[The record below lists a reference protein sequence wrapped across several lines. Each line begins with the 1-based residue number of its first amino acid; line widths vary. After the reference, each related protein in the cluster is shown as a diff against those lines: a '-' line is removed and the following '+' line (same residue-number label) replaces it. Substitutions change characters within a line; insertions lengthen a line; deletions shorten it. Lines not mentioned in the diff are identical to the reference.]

1 MKNILRA
8 DGATLQERWL
18 SLLLIFALLLVL
30 PGLVACSPAG
40 EQTTNTTP
48 ASQQEASSDKLQ
60 VVTTIFPSYDFIRA
74 IAGDKVELKLLL
86 PPGAESHSFEP
97 SPQDLIQ
104 AENSDLFIYV
114 GGHSD
119 HWAQKI
125 VENRGSDKA
134 SLALLDLVPTLNEEI
149 VEGMEEE
156 EEEESEEDFEVD
168 EHVWTNPQNAI
179 KLVEAFNQTLAE
191 LDPANKDYYQ
201 ERTKDYV
208 AELKKLDQ
216 DFEDLFSKAEHKVI
230 IVGDRFPLRYFTERY
245 GLEYYAAFPGC
256 STEGDAS
263 PQTVAF
269 LIDKVKAE
277 QIPVVFH
284 IELSSAKL
292 AETIAQESGAKVA
305 LFHSCH
311 NLSPEDFQA
320 GLGYLDL
327 MRQNLDTLKDSIH

>member
-1 MKNILRA
+1 MQNFMRA
-8 DGATLQERWL
+8 DGAKLQGRWL
-18 SLLLIFALLLVL
+18 SLLLIFSILLPLS
-30 PGLVACSPAG
+30 GLVACAPAG
-40 EQTTNTTP
+40 EQTTTSLS
-48 ASQQEASSDKLQ
+48 ASQQEAKADKLL
-60 VVTTIFPSYDFIRA
+60 VVTTIFPSYDFVRA

-125 VENRGSDKA
+125 VENRGTDKA

-179 KLVEAFNQTLAE
+179 KLVQAFCETLIE
-191 LDPANKDYYQ
+191 LDPAHKDYYR
-201 ERTKDYV
+201 ERTQAYL
-208 AELKKLDQ
+208 AELEKLDQ
-216 DFEDLFSKAEHKVI
+216 DFEDLFSKAGHTVI
-230 IVGDRFPLRYFTERY
+230 VVGDRFPLRYFTECY

-256 STEGDAS
+256 SAEGDAS

-269 LIDKVKAE
+269 LIDKVREE
-277 QIPVVFH
+277 QVPVVFH
-284 IELSSAKL
+284 IESSSARL
-292 AETIAQESGAKVA
+292 AETIAQESGAQVA

-311 NLSPEDFQA
+311 NLSAEDFQA

-327 MRQNLDTLKDSIH
+327 MRQNLNTLAEYIQ